1 VVTPPQPPSLRDKQQ
16 RSQLT
21 QRLIALAEMPDDGPQ
36 IDSTLL
42 SITQLTADLV
52 DPVTYASV
60 TGKPSGAPTTVAASS
75 DVAVAIDE
83 AQYLDDAGPCLEA
96 LKHGQPMAVPDI
108 TATMIWPGF
117 RQVAYRLGLR
127 ASLSVPLFAGRGSPI
142 AALNLYGRDRAAMG
156 SLRAAVWAA
165 YDTETASSDPDRLD
179 ALDPG
184 SVALV
189 AGLTGALGVRSV
201 IQQAIGVVIAHQH
214 ASPDAAYVALRLRA
228 AETGLSLVA
237 TAASVIS
244 EQQQS

>member
-1 VVTPPQPPSLRDKQQ
+1 VTPPQPPSPRDQRQ

-36 IDSTLL
+36 IDSMLL

-60 TGKPSGAPTTVAASS
+60 TAQRSGALTTVAASS

-96 LKHGQPMAVPDI
+96 LKDGQPIAVPDV
-108 TATMIWPGF
+108 TATMTWPGF
-117 RQVAYRLGLR
+117 RQAAYRLGLR
-127 ASLSVPLFAGRGSPI
+127 ASLSVPLFAGRGSSI
-142 AALNLYGRDRAAMG
+142 AALNLYSRDRAAMG

-201 IQQAIGVVIAHQH
+201 IQEAIGVFIALQH

-237 TAASVIS
+237 TAAAVIS
-244 EQQQS
+244 EQQQP